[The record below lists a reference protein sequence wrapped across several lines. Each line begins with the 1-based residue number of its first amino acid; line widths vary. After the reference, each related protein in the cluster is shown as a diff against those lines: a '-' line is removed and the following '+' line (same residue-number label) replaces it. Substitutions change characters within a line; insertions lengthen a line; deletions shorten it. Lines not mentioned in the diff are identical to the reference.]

1 MPRGQTEALAPMV
14 AAVMDEAGIAMELL
28 DRLAA
33 TTGPGTFT
41 GVRIG
46 LAFARALAAALSLPL
61 TGIGTLPA
69 LAAGWHFRQEGPVTA
84 IMDARRGEVYMQSF
98 TATGAALDAAAA
110 IGLEE
115 AAHHIPGDARA
126 LVGTGA
132 PLVFE
137 RLAGGGKPVKAFL
150 ASAPLFPDARLIA
163 RLAAAMPVDCEAE
176 MPSPVYLRAPDAKLP
191 PASAVLPRTGS

>member
-1 MPRGQTEALAPMV
+1 MV
-14 AAVMDEAGIAMELL
+14 AAVMDEAGMAMDRL

-46 LAFARALAAALSLPL
+46 LAFARALAAARALPL
-61 TGIGTLPA
+61 TGVGTLPA
-69 LAAGWHFRQEGPVTA
+69 LAAGWFLEHDSPVTA

-98 TATGAALDAAAA
+98 TAAGEALDEAVA
-110 IGLEE
+110 IGLDE
-115 AAHHIPGDARA
+115 AAGHVPGDVRA

-132 PLVFE
+132 PLVFGQ
-137 RLAGGGKPVKAFL
+137 LGKGGQPVRAFL
-150 ASAPLFPDARLIA
+150 ASAPLFPDARHIA
-163 RLAAAMPVDCEAE
+163 RLAAAMPVDRKSER
-176 MPSPVYLRAPDAKLP
+176 PGPVYLRAPDAKLP